1 MDWSIL
7 KDPGVWGVF
16 VAAVAL
22 ILSQF
27 PPISDLIKG
36 VKIKITVPGQFTLY
50 HFIGNI
56 QIYLLIGIHNIGGRS
71 VSISRL
77 ECFITDDQ
85 RHIWHLPAQTYTSRQ
100 QSYQSNVLQEFLLGL
115 ISLKPGEQWN
125 EAVRCCRLWS
135 ETEEEKANEIISQVT
150 KSISSKCPSANS
162 QIQVEADEKPVG
174 EAISFFEKLFDL
186 HKGNFKFFIAA
197 LSEDNS
203 VLAVRS
209 FDFTLFESNINVLR
223 SHTDQYKY
231 GYGIYSPVS
240 DWTKYVVVR
249 LRPIPDD
256 KRTLETYEK
265 LRAGVG

>member
-7 KDPGVWGVF
+7 KNPGVWGVF

-85 RHIWHLPAQTYTSRQ
+85 RHIWHLPAQTYISRQ

-174 EAISFFEKLFDL
+174 EAISFFKKLFDL

-240 DWTKYVVVR
+240 DWTKYVSVR
-249 LRPIPDD
+249 LRPITDD